1 MYKEKEKDKD
11 KEKEDSSKSILLT
24 AKNSFLIQRPQSK
37 LNSIIEKAKNL
48 RRKSNDSPLGRSLFS
63 VKKPKTNDLNISL
76 KRLRRHRSSIHF
88 SFLEKKSSK
97 ELFYLLRNTEKK
109 LFLLDLGVFII
120 DFLLIVLMYIN
131 IIVQRNKDHSLTLVS
146 NILRITYIFISLGVI
161 VIIIFRRTIHLN
173 YKMIEYLLRIKTKY
187 PRGRKK
193 KKILIFEI
201 CVHCINLIPFYSP
214 MISFRFNGIKNS
226 FCMDIPICLIATL
239 RLYSISRLYFSI
251 LQYYQ
256 GNINRLIK
264 RFQIY
269 NMLLFYIKKSI
280 ISNPLITLFIL
291 FWIICVFTFF
301 VFGIMECHISSD
313 SNQLCK
319 EFSPS
324 NSFWFMS
331 NVIFQRK

>member
-11 KEKEDSSKSILLT
+11 KEKEESSKSILLT
-24 AKNSFLIQRPQSK
+24 AKNSFVQRPQSK
-37 LNSIIEKAKNL
+37 LNLIIEKAKNL
-48 RRKSNDSPLGRSLFS
+48 RRKSNDSPIGRSLFS
-63 VKKPKTNDLNISL
+63 VKKPKINDLNISL
-76 KRLRRHRSSIHF
+76 KRLHRHRSSIHF
-88 SFLEKKSSK
+88 SFLEKKSPK
-97 ELFYLLRNTEKK
+97 ELFYLLRNTERN
-109 LFLLDLGVFII
+109 LFLLDLNIFII
-120 DFLLIVLMYIN
+120 DLLLIVLMYIN
-131 IIVQRNKDHSLTLVS
+131 IIFQRNKDHSLTLVS
-146 NILRITYIFISLGVI
+146 NILRIAFIFISLGVI
-161 VIIIFRRTIHLN
+161 AIIIFRRNIHAN

-187 PRGRKK
+187 PRGQKK
-193 KKILIFEI
+193 NKILIFEI
-201 CVHCINLIPFYSP
+201 CIHCINLIPFYSP
-214 MISFRFNGIKNS
+214 MITFKYNGIKNS
-226 FCMDIPICLIATL
+226 FCLDIPICLIATL
-239 RLYSISRLYFSI
+239 RLYSISRLYCSI

-256 GNINRLIK
+256 GSINRLIK

-319 EFSPS
+319 EFSLS
-324 NSFWFMS
+324 NSFWFIS